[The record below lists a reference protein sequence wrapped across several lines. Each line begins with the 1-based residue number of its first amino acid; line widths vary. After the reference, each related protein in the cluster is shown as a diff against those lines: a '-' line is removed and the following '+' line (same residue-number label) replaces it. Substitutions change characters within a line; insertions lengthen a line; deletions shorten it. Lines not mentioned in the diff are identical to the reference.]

1 MHIKLISSSS
11 NFESHPCQLK
21 NTENKHQHAVTK
33 LRLKLHFRGCH
44 FEVVEK
50 IKTSLCR
57 LTEFQSKI
65 IMTVMCTALWW
76 TFINISECT

>member
-44 FEVVEK
+44 LK
-50 IKTSLCR
+50 SSRKCR
-57 LTEFQSKI
+57 
-65 IMTVMCTALWW
+65 CPYTALLCS
-76 TFINISECT
+76 FQNINDRDVHADFYKYH

>member
-33 LRLKLHFRGCH
+33 LWLKLHFHGCH
-44 FEVVEK
+44 IEVVEK
-50 IKTSLCR
+50 
-57 LTEFQSKI
+57 
-65 IMTVMCTALWW
+65 M
-76 TFINISECT
+76 